1 MTLGQI
7 KVSSHY
13 ESETSVWYLQWINV
27 HCEGFSDN
35 KEVLFPCKVAPLH
48 LMRGSGVRNFVYSL
62 SKEFSRGEEIQTAL

>member
-1 MTLGQI
+1 MKAKLLFDI
-7 KVSSHY
+7 CS
-13 ESETSVWYLQWINV
+13 ESMCTAR
-27 HCEGFSDN
+27 FSDN